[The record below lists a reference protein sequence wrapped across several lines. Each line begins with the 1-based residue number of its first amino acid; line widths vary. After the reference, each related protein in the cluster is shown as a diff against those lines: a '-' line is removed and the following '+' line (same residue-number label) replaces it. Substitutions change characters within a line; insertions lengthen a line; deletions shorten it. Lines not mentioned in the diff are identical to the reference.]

1 MITGGSAGEQPPML
15 QAAPEHQNL
24 PPQSAHILAAET
36 CALGGSARV
45 GQEQDLSQTVMSSL
59 GAHAVGWRL

>member
-1 MITGGSAGEQPPML
+1 ML